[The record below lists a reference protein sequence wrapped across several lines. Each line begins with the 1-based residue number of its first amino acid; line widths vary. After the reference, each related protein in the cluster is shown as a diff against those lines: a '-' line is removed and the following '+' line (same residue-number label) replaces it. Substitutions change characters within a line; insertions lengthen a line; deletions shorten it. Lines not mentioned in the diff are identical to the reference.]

1 MRNFVF
7 FPFAALNLPL
17 IRSHSKNYTP
27 SFVSAF
33 ALHKEKILVSV
44 RGFIFPFAALN
55 LPLIR
60 SHSKNYAPSFVPI
73 FALHKEKILASIK
86 MRGLVL

>member
-7 FPFAALNLPL
+7 
-17 IRSHSKNYTP
+17 
-27 SFVSAF
+27 
-33 ALHKEKILVSV
+33 
-44 RGFIFPFAALN
+44 FPFAALN

-86 MRGLVL
+86 MRG